1 MRKHYDVVIIGGG
14 IQGLSLAYYLARD
27 GLQKIAVFE
36 KSYLGSGASGRNGE
50 MIRSAFGTREWIG
63 LWDKSLRLWEN
74 LAAELDF
81 NVMFTRHG
89 YTVLATNPREFEG
102 LKQNYETQQELGLQ
116 TTLLDAEDVIR
127 LIPVLNPAMVAGGLL
142 QINAGFARHDAAI
155 WAYARAARRLKV
167 DIFPFTEV
175 THIVVKSDRVQA
187 VKTSGG
193 EVETRLVVNAAGA
206 HERSISKM
214 VGLELPTEVN
224 RVEIMVTEPLKPFLP
239 TAVSAPGL
247 LCYMHQSTR
256 GEFIGGAEQDDF
268 IASTSMRN
276 SLGTTYAIA
285 SKYVRLY
292 PRLAGVRMMRQWTGL
307 TSQVPDHA
315 PVLGPVPEIEGFL
328 LSVAWSGYG
337 FMGGPGGGKAL
348 SEYILG
354 GDLPPE
360 IRPFGAQRL
369 TTGEWIMEPAIIK
382 KEHKQDDS
390 GSSNTAPS
398 PSQD

>member
-1 MRKHYDVVIIGGG
+1 MRKNYDVVIIGGG
-14 IQGLSLAYYLARD
+14 IQGLALAYYLARD
-27 GLQKIAVFE
+27 GSQRVAVFE

-50 MIRSAFGTREWIG
+50 MIRSAFVTREWIG

-74 LAAELDF
+74 LAAELGF
-81 NVMFTRHG
+81 NVMFTRLG
-89 YTVLATNPREFEG
+89 YMILATNSEEFNG
-102 LKQNYETQQELGLQ
+102 LKKNQKTQHELGLT

-127 LIPVLNPAMVAGGLL
+127 LIPALNPEMVAGGLL
-142 QINAGFARHDAAI
+142 QTNAGFARHDAAI
-155 WAYARAARRLKV
+155 WGYARAARRLKV

-175 THIVVKSDRVQA
+175 MDIAVQSGRIQA
-187 VKTSGG
+187 VKTPGG

-206 HERSISKM
+206 HERSISQM
-214 VGLELPTEVN
+214 VGLEFPTEIH

-239 TAVSAPGL
+239 TAVSSPGL
-247 LCYMHQSTR
+247 LCYMHQSAR
-256 GEFIGGAEQDDF
+256 GEFIGGAEKDDF
-268 IASTSMRN
+268 VPSTSMRN

-285 SKYVRLY
+285 NKYVRLY

-337 FMGGPGGGKAL
+337 FMGGPAGGKAL
-348 SEYILG
+348 SEYILS

-360 IRPFGAQRL
+360 IRPFSPQRL
-369 TTGEWIMEPAIIK
+369 ITGEWIMEPAIIK
-382 KEHKQDDS
+382 KEHK
-390 GSSNTAPS
+390 
-398 PSQD
+398 

>member
-1 MRKHYDVVIIGGG
+1 MRKNYDVVIIGGG

-27 GLQKIAVFE
+27 GSQRIAVFE

-63 LWDKSLRLWEN
+63 LWDKSLHLWEN
-74 LAAELDF
+74 LAAELGF

-89 YTVLATNPREFEG
+89 YLVLANNPEEFEG
-102 LKQNYETQQELGLQ
+102 LKQNHKTQQALGLQ
-116 TTLLDAEDVIR
+116 TELLNAGDVIR
-127 LIPVLNPAMVAGGLL
+127 LIPALNPDMVAGGLL
-142 QINAGFARHDAAI
+142 QTNAGFARHDAAI
-155 WAYARAARRLKV
+155 WGYARAARRLKV

-175 THIVVKSDRVQA
+175 TDIGVQSGRVQA
-187 VKTSGG
+187 VKISGG
-193 EVETRLVVNAAGA
+193 DVETRLVVNAAGA
-206 HERSISKM
+206 HERRILQM
-214 VGLELPTEVN
+214 VGLELPTEVH

-239 TAVSAPGL
+239 TAVSSPGL
-247 LCYMHQSTR
+247 LCYMHQSAR

-268 IASTSMRN
+268 VPSTSMRN

-292 PRLAGVRMMRQWTGL
+292 PRLAGVRLMRQWSGL

-315 PVLGPVPEIEGFL
+315 PVLGPVPEIEGFV

-348 SEYILG
+348 SEYILSG
-354 GDLPPE
+354 VLPPE
-360 IRPFGAQRL
+360 IQPFNVRRL
-369 TTGEWIMEPAIIK
+369 ETGELIHEPAIIK
-382 KEHKQDDS
+382 KEHR
-390 GSSNTAPS
+390 
-398 PSQD
+398 